1 MRHIG
6 IKLTSFTFVDYL
18 FRHFIRPWPIE
29 SRSVC
34 FSHNGPRGRMMT
46 TGPRVDIIKDYLT
59 FFWCYTLLTDSSRAF
74 SIKCPF
80 MTVKALDRRTIYRAS
95 SSSSGNSLLRMYA
108 MYGIVQSGVMTKT
121 SMIRSTTA
129 GTSTSV
135 GSVALFGC
143 GASSVKGSS

>member
-1 MRHIG
+1 MAAST
-6 IKLTSFTFVDYL
+6 LVDYL
-18 FRHFIRPWPIE
+18 FCHLICSWLVK

-34 FSHNGPRGRMMT
+34 FSHNGPRGCMMT
-46 TGPRVDIIKDYLT
+46 TGPRVDIVKNYLT
-59 FFWCYTLLTDSSRAF
+59 FFWRYTFMTSSSRAF
-74 SIKCPF
+74 PVQLS
-80 MTVKALDRRTIYRAS
+80 LDHSEGLGSTDDLS
-95 SSSSGNSLLRMYA
+95 SLRMYA

-121 SMIRSTTA
+121 SMSRSTTA